1 MAGVLYTR
9 QRSLNEK
16 PILDPDE
23 FKKMLEESEPALKG
37 FFDQLVS
44 GTNPQTKS
52 HMTNNNNR
60 KRLVSFCYFLAGLNN
75 KFINGLKAEVGL
87 LLDASGTS
95 SSAIETLANAGL
107 AVRQEMIAKHKTQH
121 AKTHSST
128 IDDFLS
134 DNARNLIIVNVD
146 DFHNIHTYR
155 RGDTTTTSEASH
167 FITILL
173 KSLPESASIPFENSD
188 GKNVHNEKG
197 IDADIIINNAN
208 LSFFPYFWL
217 SYTSRKQMFTGLIP
231 VSETHEERVEC
242 LLVHSYDD

>member
-1 MAGVLYTR
+1 MF
-9 QRSLNEK
+9 N
-16 PILDPDE
+16 PINVQKFKR
-23 FKKMLEESEPALKG
+23 FKKIFE
-37 FFDQLVS
+37 LVKL
-44 GTNPQTKS
+44 P
-52 HMTNNNNR
+52 
-60 KRLVSFCYFLAGLNN
+60 
-75 KFINGLKAEVGL
+75 
-87 LLDASGTS
+87 
-95 SSAIETLANAGL
+95 TL
-107 AVRQEMIAKHKTQH
+107 
-121 AKTHSST
+121 ST

-155 RGDTTTTSEASH
+155 CGDTTTISEASH

-217 SYTSRKQMFTGLIP
+217 SYTSQKQMFTGLIP
-231 VSETHEERVEC
+231 VSETHEERVER
-242 LLVHSYDD
+242 LLVHSYDDRIEQRQVD